1 MLVGGNMRVCRVK
14 LMCGGFGDVECRF
27 RDDGRLLFGY
37 VSVRENIRKDIGGA
51 VNIIYIRI

>member
-27 RDDGRLLFGY
+27 RDDVRLLFGY
-37 VSVRENIRKDIGGA
+37 LSVGEHIRKDIGAGA
-51 VNIIYIRI
+51 NVIFIGT